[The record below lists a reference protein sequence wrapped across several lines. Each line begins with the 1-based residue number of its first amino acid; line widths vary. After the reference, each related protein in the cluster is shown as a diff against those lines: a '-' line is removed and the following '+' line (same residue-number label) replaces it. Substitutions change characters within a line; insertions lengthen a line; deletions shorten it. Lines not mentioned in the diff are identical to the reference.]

1 MELGPRIIF
10 RIGNVPISETVCWS
24 VIVSLV
30 ILVFGLFATR
40 KMQTVPRGAQ
50 LLGEIL
56 VGFVYKM
63 VKDVM
68 GDVSEKFAPYCGTL
82 IVYLG
87 LGSMLG
93 ILDLRPI
100 TADLNCTFPLAVV
113 TFILIH
119 YNAIKV
125 QTAKGYIKE
134 LSSPYPFM
142 LPLNILSD
150 TMFPITLACRLFG
163 NILAGVI
170 LMALVYSGLH
180 TASAALV
187 EVFTGELAKDA
198 VVPFFQIGWPLVL
211 NFWFDMFE
219 PILQAYIFT
228 MLTMVFIDNGRHPV
242 ED

>member
-10 RIGNVPISETVCWS
+10 RIGNVPISETVFWS

-30 ILVFGLFATR
+30 ILVFVFFATR

>member
-24 VIVSLV
+24 IIVSLV
-30 ILVFGLFATR
+30 ILVFVFFATR

-187 EVFTGELAKDA
+187 EVFTGELSKDA

>member
-30 ILVFGLFATR
+30 ILVFVFFATR

-119 YNAIKV
+119 
-125 QTAKGYIKE
+125 
-134 LSSPYPFM
+134 
-142 LPLNILSD
+142 
-150 TMFPITLACRLFG
+150 
-163 NILAGVI
+163 
-170 LMALVYSGLH
+170 
-180 TASAALV
+180 
-187 EVFTGELAKDA
+187 
-198 VVPFFQIGWPLVL
+198 
-211 NFWFDMFE
+211 
-219 PILQAYIFT
+219 
-228 MLTMVFIDNGRHPV
+228 
-242 ED
+242 

>member
-1 MELGPRIIF
+1 
-10 RIGNVPISETVCWS
+10 
-24 VIVSLV
+24 
-30 ILVFGLFATR
+30 
-40 KMQTVPRGAQ
+40 
-50 LLGEIL
+50 
-56 VGFVYKM
+56 
-63 VKDVM
+63 
-68 GDVSEKFAPYCGTL
+68 
-82 IVYLG
+82 
-87 LGSMLG
+87 
-93 ILDLRPI
+93 
-100 TADLNCTFPLAVV
+100 
-113 TFILIH
+113 
-119 YNAIKV
+119 
-125 QTAKGYIKE
+125 
-134 LSSPYPFM
+134 M

-187 EVFTGELAKDA
+187 EEFTGELAKDA